1 MDWATTLF
9 ERYVSAYPY
18 RPGEA
23 GFDYEEYLDTD
34 AVDFGWLGEPWT
46 LRELADVVG
55 TTGDY
60 PEQRANIEA
69 IIRYYEA
76 GGRLPKAGVEVL
88 YCFDGENVKVGSHE
102 DLTHEHVARKA
113 VGWVD
118 AGQTK
123 KDVDSSPSTI
133 EAAAPGYLQM
143 AESVACPVDAA
154 SRMHTPLAQFRIP
167 YQYGGDETIVINAT
181 ICNDTGSRIRTI
193 YEHDFNLLNGPPASR
208 HTFPPQPLP
217 INTPNG
223 VAMAPTVSML
233 IALLSAIKVGRS
245 RP

>member
-1 MDWATTLF
+1 M
-9 ERYVSAYPY
+9 V
-18 RPGEA
+18 RPIPTQ
-23 GFDYEEYLDTD
+23 FSTN
-34 AVDFGWLGEPWT
+34 PS
-46 LRELADVVG
+46 
-55 TTGDY
+55 
-60 PEQRANIEA
+60 Q
-69 IIRYYEA
+69 
-76 GGRLPKAGVEVL
+76 
-88 YCFDGENVKVGSHE
+88 
-102 DLTHEHVARKA
+102 
-113 VGWVD
+113 
-118 AGQTK
+118 
-123 KDVDSSPSTI
+123 SSPSTI

-154 SRMHTPLAQFRIP
+154 SRMHTVRAKSRTLQRALLIGGCEQPLAQFRIP